1 MFLHVSFLLLLFF
14 FYFSWQDKSIFLFI
28 IVTATS
34 SCFGHQE
41 FHCILLLFVLRYRR
55 TRAVF
60 DMAVRIHKHI
70 QERDIEVGRNL
81 GNWILRW
88 LDKAKPSAEIRG
100 PQLLHNTIVT
110 KQLTNVLHKKT
121 PSPAVRTICSLK
133 NGFRESGKH
142 LFSSTRTMWRNRFPP
157 ITMMMPGINNQYRN
171 MSIYG
176 PQVFKSKYV
185 GFGSEGVVRKDI
197 VDWLVRN

>member
-1 MFLHVSFLLLLFF
+1 MVLWEIALATAYFLGLKPTYKLALKIQGRLIPLEHPRTR
-14 FYFSWQDKSIFLFI
+14 Q
-28 IVTATS
+28 
-34 SCFGHQE
+34 
-41 FHCILLLFVLRYRR
+41 FVYRR

-70 QERDIEVGRNL
+70 QERDIEVGQNL

-197 VDWLVRN
+197 VEWLVRN